1 MSIIPASR
9 LSSSDL
15 ARLGN
20 NMRPRRR
27 PPMSRRQQERRFVAT
42 INRSLACVGEA
53 VSQIETRPLA
63 VAACA

>member
-9 LSSSDL
+9 LSASDL

-27 PPMSRRQQERRFVAT
+27 PAMSRRQSERRLVAT
-42 INRSLACVGEA
+42 INRSLACVGES
-53 VSQIETRPLA
+53 VSQLDTHRIA

>member
-20 NMRPRRR
+20 NLRHDR
-27 PPMSRRQQERRFVAT
+27 S
-42 INRSLACVGEA
+42 NR
-53 VSQIETRPLA
+53 RPLA
-63 VAACA
+63 WRRYTTVQPSVSAPRPAQAK